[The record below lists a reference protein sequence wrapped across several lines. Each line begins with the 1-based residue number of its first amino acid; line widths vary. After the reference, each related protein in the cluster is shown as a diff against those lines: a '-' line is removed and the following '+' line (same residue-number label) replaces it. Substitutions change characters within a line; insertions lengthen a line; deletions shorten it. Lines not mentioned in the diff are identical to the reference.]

1 MDAKTDDKQSTFE
14 DECNIGKSV
23 IGWNRNYNK
32 KHGRA
37 IINILQEI
45 TIDVFT

>member
-1 MDAKTDDKQSTFE
+1 MNKADWTK
-14 DECNIGKSV
+14 
-23 IGWNRNYNK
+23 NYNK

-37 IINILQEI
+37 IINILQEL